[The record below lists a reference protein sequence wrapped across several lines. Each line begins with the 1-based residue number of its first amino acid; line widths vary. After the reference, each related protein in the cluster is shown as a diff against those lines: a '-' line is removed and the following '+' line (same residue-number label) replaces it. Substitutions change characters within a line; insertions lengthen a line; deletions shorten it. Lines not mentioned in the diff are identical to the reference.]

1 MLLIYLLRGVL
12 GEGFFWCLWLVTGDF
27 FHWGIDRR
35 NAFDWWGNHGVTECF
50 RRVAQEAKV
59 CFEAVKHV
67 IDDLLL
73 INTVQVVAFGTGVSE
88 DFHAVVL
95 LHLRCRAGAEDWHR
109 SLHWCDFV
117 QEAAVVRD
125 FYLEG
130 SFG

>member
-35 NAFDWWGNHGVTECF
+35 SAFDWWGNHGVTECF
-50 RRVAQEAKV
+50 RRVAKETQV
-59 CFEAVKHV
+59 GLEAVKDV

-73 INTVQVVAFGTGVSE
+73 VHAIEVVAFRTGVGK
-88 DFHAVVL
+88 DFHAVLVF
-95 LHLRCRAGAEDWHR
+95 HLRRGAGAKDWHR

-117 QEAAVVRD
+117 QEAAVAGD
-125 FYLEG
+125 FDLE
-130 SFG
+130 